1 MSTKRTKNISAA
13 AIRDAMGVA
22 GGIYRMNATAAMGYA
37 FNAGP
42 KEVTSGEFFWK
53 HELERVKADYE
64 GIILYTDKAC
74 VTTAA
79 ARSGIFADSR
89 QNREGV

>member
-42 KEVTSGEFFWK
+42 KEVTSGEFFWE

-64 GIILYTDKAC
+64 GIILYTDK
-74 VTTAA
+74 TLRDN
-79 ARSGIFADSR
+79 RSGEKR
-89 QNREGV
+89 QIR